1 MMNQSDLMEIGA
13 GYRKAFPNYPPL
25 IAWRSPKKKGGQHRC
40 WLYGYWEIG
49 NDYKGSGYHGSYPP
63 SFLKRIYS
71 MFPEKDYPRM
81 LHLFSGS
88 LQKEE
93 RGIRF
98 DINPKLK
105 PDVCGEA
112 EKLWNYFTKKFNLII
127 ADPPYTEEDALKYG
141 NPMVSRNKV
150 VKECVKSLRKGG
162 ILVWLD
168 MVKPMYRKDE
178 LNHIGSI
185 GLARST
191 NHRVRSVFIYEKI

>member
-1 MMNQSDLMEIGA
+1 MNYKNLLDI
-13 GYRKAFPNYPPL
+13 AFNYNQTFPKYPPL
-25 IAWRSPKKKGGQHRC
+25 VTWKSERKVNDKYRS

-49 NDYKGSGYHGSYPP
+49 NDYRGSGYHGSYPP

-71 MFPEKDYPRM
+71 MFPEDKYPRV
-81 LHLFSGS
+81 LQLFSGS
-88 LQKEE
+88 LKKGE

-105 PDVCGEA
+105 PDVCGDA
-112 EKLWNYFTKKFNLII
+112 ERLSKYFTKKFHLII

-141 NPMVSRNKV
+141 NPMVSRNRV
-150 VKECVKSLRKGG
+150 VKECYKMLRKGG

-191 NHRVRSVFIYEKI
+191 NHRVRTVFIYEKI